1 MAMGQKFCE
10 VSGLKIG
17 ICTEITNISKL
28 EKMGFD
34 YLEAGVSRTAAMG
47 EQEFQE
53 AVQRVEDSSLEC
65 EAFNVLFPG
74 NIKLTGPE
82 VDLKAV
88 REYLEKAFDRIQRLG
103 AKIAVFGSG
112 RSRKVPEGWK
122 REDAWKQLIDAA
134 GIVGE
139 VAAEYKLIVV
149 MEPLNR
155 GETNILNSV
164 EEGYHFVRE
173 VHHPN
178 IQLLADFYHM
188 RLENES
194 MGVLK
199 KAAPALRHLHIAN
212 SHGRVYPLDPSEDIY
227 REFFEALKSAGYRGR
242 ISIEAGT
249 EDMDREAPIALQ
261 LLRKFTE

>member
-1 MAMGQKFCE
+1 M
-10 VSGLKIG
+10 KIG
-17 ICTEITNISKL
+17 ICTDVSDISRV

-34 YLEAGVSRTAAMG
+34 YLESSVSRTASMG
-47 EQEFQE
+47 EQEFME

-74 NIKLTGPE
+74 NIRLTGPE

-88 REYLEKAFDRIQRLG
+88 REYLGKAFDRIHRLG
-103 AKIAVFGSG
+103 AEIAVFGSG

-122 REDAWKQLIDAA
+122 QEDAWKQLVDAA
-134 GIVGE
+134 RIVGD
-139 VAAEYKLIVV
+139 VAAKYGLTVA

-164 EEGYHFVRE
+164 EEGYHFVRD
-173 VHHPN
+173 VTHPN

-194 MGVLK
+194 MDVLK
-199 KAAPALRHLHIAN
+199 KVAPALRHLHIAN
-212 SHGRVYPLDPSEDIY
+212 SHGRVYPLNPSEDCY
-227 REFFEALKSAGYRGR
+227 GEFFEALKSAEYKGR

-249 EDMDREAPIALQ
+249 RDMDRDAPIALQ
-261 LLRKFTE
+261 LLRKFME

>member
-1 MAMGQKFCE
+1 M
-10 VSGLKIG
+10 KIG
-17 ICTEITNISKL
+17 ICTEIANISKV

-34 YLEAGVSRTAAMG
+34 YLEAGVSKTAAMG
-47 EQEFQE
+47 EQEFSE
-53 AVQRVEDSSLEC
+53 AVQEVKDSSLEC

-74 NIKLTGPE
+74 DIRLTGPE
-82 VDLKAV
+82 VNLKAV
-88 REYLEKAFDRIQRLG
+88 REYLDKAFDRIHRLG

-194 MGVLK
+194 MDVLK

-212 SHGRVYPLDPSEDIY
+212 SHGRVYPLDPSEDCY
-227 REFFEALKSAGYRGR
+227 GEFFEALKSAGYKGR
-242 ISIEAGT
+242 VSIEAGT
-249 EDMDREAPIALQ
+249 RDMDRDAPIALQ